1 MRNVESMQ
9 EYMDAREL
17 ENRMNN
23 LSDRAA
29 RRIVDE
35 IISRICWHADSPINR
50 EWLEA
55 EIASQEAAE
64 NSLLKLIVDHPVEDH
79 FGSEIQTGDKWFQD
93 RAGRVVL
100 EDNIEDYLI
109 EVARVEFCRAIE

>member
-1 MRNVESMQ
+1 MRNIESMQ
-9 EYMDAREL
+9 EYMDAKAL
-17 ENRMNN
+17 ENRMKN

-35 IISRICWHADSPINR
+35 LISRTCWHADAPINR

-64 NSLLKLIVDHPVEDH
+64 NISLKLVVNHPVEDH

-93 RAGRVVL
+93 GAGRVVL

-109 EVARVEFCRAIE
+109 EVASVEFCRAIE